1 MQSWVD
7 ACAIGW
13 GNMRDFVLKIKPNRL
28 LLASGMVALALVTAG
43 CRANRPAAAADSLA
57 ESATATAKP
66 AVESAPAT
74 PGEMSAA
81 APLPTAPEAAP
92 TPLSS
97 SLEDRPVTEAP
108 QRFGYFVVDEI
119 DHDIRAFTQGLVYAD
134 GIFYE
139 GTGLR
144 GQSTLRKVDPET
156 GEVLTG
162 VRYPE
167 QYFAEGVAVMGDR
180 IFQLTW
186 QSNTGFIFDRETLES
201 AGQFTYPTEGWGLTH
216 DGARLIMS
224 DGTAA
229 LYFLDPESQ
238 EIVDQVPVQ
247 DDQGPVTMLNE
258 LEYIDGQVF
267 ANIWQTEQIAII
279 DPTTGNITGYIDLA
293 GLPDEDARADL
304 MAAYALENEEDLAAF
319 LRTQG
324 TLNGIAYDAENDR
337 LFVTGKLWPE
347 IYEID
352 LVPIKE

>member
-1 MQSWVD
+1 MS
-7 ACAIGW
+7 
-13 GNMRDFVLKIKPNRL
+13 DFVLKIKPNL
-28 LLASGMVALALVTAG
+28 LLLLPGLVALALLTAG
-43 CRANRPAAAADSLA
+43 CRADRPATVAESAAESTPATA
-57 ESATATAKP
+57 TPVVESATAAAGETP
-66 AVESAPAT
+66 AIT
-74 PGEMSAA
+74 PS
-81 APLPTAPEAAP
+81 PTVPEAAP
-92 TPLSS
+92 TPLAAAS
-97 SLEDRPVTEAP
+97 EEGPRPEAP
-108 QRFGYFVVDEI
+108 QRFNYEVVDEI

-167 QYFAEGVAVMGDR
+167 QYFAEGVAVFGDR

-186 QSNTGFIFDRETLES
+186 QSNIGFIFDRETLEA

-216 DGARLIMS
+216 DGERLIMS

-238 EIVDQVPVQ
+238 EIVDQKPVQ
-247 DDQGPVTMLNE
+247 DDQGPVAMLNE

-279 DPTTGNITGYIDLA
+279 DPATGNVTGYIDLA

-304 MAAYALENEEDLAAF
+304 MAAYALDNEEDLAAF

>member
-1 MQSWVD
+1 MNSGNWSAGPHSWVG
-7 ACAIGW
+7 ACAIGRE
-13 GNMRDFVLKIKPNRL
+13 NMKDFVLKIKPNLL
-28 LLASGMVALALVTAG
+28 LLASGLVALTLLTAG
-43 CRANRPAAAADSLA
+43 CRADRPAAAAESA
-57 ESATATAKP
+57 AATAPAAATPAVESATATPGEAP
-66 AVESAPAT
+66 TTAPA
-74 PGEMSAA
+74 
-81 APLPTAPEAAP
+81 PTAPEA
-92 TPLSS
+92 
-97 SLEDRPVTEAP
+97 P
-108 QRFGYFVVDEI
+108 QRFNYQIVDEI

-180 IFQLTW
+180 VFQLTW
-186 QSNTGFIFDRETLES
+186 QSNIGFIFDSETLES

-216 DGARLIMS
+216 DGERLIMS
-224 DGTAA
+224 DGTAT
-229 LYFLDPESQ
+229 LYFLDPETQ
-238 EIVDQVPVQ
+238 KIVDQLPVQ
-247 DDQGPVTMLNE
+247 DDQGPVAMLNE
-258 LEYIDGQVF
+258 LEYIEGRIF

-279 DPTTGNITGYIDLA
+279 DPATGNVTGYIDLA